1 MGGKLLTKLKVA
13 LIKACD
19 AVSVARIANKKVIL
33 FKIKVVNEVDIRPS
47 YWASTPLMSRLTKI
61 KVPGDLLE

>member
-1 MGGKLLTKLKVA
+1 MGGELLTKLKVA

-33 FKIKVVNEVDIRPS
+33 FKIKVINKVHLS
-47 YWASTPLMSRLTKI
+47 YGSSTPITSRLTRI

>member
-1 MGGKLLTKLKVA
+1 MGGELLTKLKVA

-33 FKIKVVNEVDIRPS
+33 FKIKVVNEVRE
-47 YWASTPLMSRLTKI
+47 K
-61 KVPGDLLE
+61 

>member
-1 MGGKLLTKLKVA
+1 MGGELLTKLKVA

-19 AVSVARIANKKVIL
+19 VVSVARIANKKVIL
-33 FKIKVVNEVDIRPS
+33 FKIEVINKVHPS
-47 YWASTPLMSRLTKI
+47 YGSSTPLMRRFTRI